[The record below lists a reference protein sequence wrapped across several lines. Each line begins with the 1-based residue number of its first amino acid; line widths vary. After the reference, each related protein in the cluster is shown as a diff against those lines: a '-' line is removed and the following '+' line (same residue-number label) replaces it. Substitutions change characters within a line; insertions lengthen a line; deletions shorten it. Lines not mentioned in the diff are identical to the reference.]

1 VVAALCFHEE
11 HFVIL
16 MMTTA
21 LLLMVAA
28 LGLTIQF
35 GYAGVVN
42 FAGAAFLGVGCYT
55 AGVIT
60 KYTALP
66 SFITLPLGGLMAA
79 LIGSILILQVLPGAA
94 HPRALRRPRHHRLRH
109 PVQGLSRGQRHA
121 RRAARHPGQADRVHR
136 LELQQPDPE
145 RRFHRLFLLLL
156 PAAGARAA
164 GVELRA
170 PGSGRRLVVRV
181 RACRQ

>member
-1 VVAALCFHEE
+1 MAAYVPSPLPALAWAAAATLYGTLFLGAESEWAVGALLAAAAAAIALSARFGLVDKIRASVGSNERAFDSAALAGVVVAALWFHEE

-66 SFITLPLGGLMAA
+66 SVLTLPLGG
-79 LIGSILILQVLPGAA
+79 SW
-94 HPRALRRPRHHRLRH
+94 RR
-109 PVQGLSRGQRHA
+109 
-121 RRAARHPGQADRVHR
+121 
-136 LELQQPDPE
+136 
-145 RRFHRLFLLLL
+145 
-156 PAAGARAA
+156 
-164 GVELRA
+164 
-170 PGSGRRLVVRV
+170 
-181 RACRQ
+181 